1 MDEQKM
7 EQKPDERRLPE
18 RLLAIQNE
26 LKAPK
31 GQYNS
36 FGKYK
41 YRSAEDI
48 LEAVKPLAEQ
58 HSVLIYCS
66 DDIVMVGNRIYVKAT
81 ATAEDVTGRCSAI
94 TVTAFA
100 REPDDKKGMDTSQI
114 TGTASSYARKYAL
127 NGLLCID
134 DAKDADTDAYQ
145 TAGNAPTAKQQQPR
159 QITVATAKSPYKPQR
174 ARMGDCISR
183 LTFTSSAEGFAL
195 TVFRHLRGQENDRQ
209 KSICEES
216 ESPLRHPGAMQSAH
230 HPILACKWDCYRK
243 PQAGLRG
250 LFL

>member
-58 HSVLIYCS
+58 RF
-66 DDIVMVGNRIYVKAT
+66 N
-81 ATAEDVTGRCSAI
+81 
-94 TVTAFA
+94 
-100 REPDDKKGMDTSQI
+100 
-114 TGTASSYARKYAL
+114 
-127 NGLLCID
+127 LLL
-134 DAKDADTDAYQ
+134 
-145 TAGNAPTAKQQQPR
+145 G
-159 QITVATAKSPYKPQR
+159 
-174 ARMGDCISR
+174 
-183 LTFTSSAEGFAL
+183 
-195 TVFRHLRGQENDRQ
+195 
-209 KSICEES
+209 
-216 ESPLRHPGAMQSAH
+216 
-230 HPILACKWDCYRK
+230 
-243 PQAGLRG
+243 
-250 LFL
+250 

>member
-100 REPDDKKGMDTSQI
+100 REPDDKKGMDASQI

-145 TAGNAPTAKQQQPR
+145 TAGVLVPTMHVGCSSQTLVKR
-159 QITVATAKSPYKPQR
+159 VACAVLVPT
-174 ARMGDCISR
+174 MHVGCSR
-183 LTFTSSAEGFAL
+183 FSGWEDTGKKGFSTHDA
-195 TVFRHLRGQENDRQ
+195 
-209 KSICEES
+209 
-216 ESPLRHPGAMQSAH
+216 
-230 HPILACKWDCYRK
+230 
-243 PQAGLRG
+243 RG
-250 LFL
+250 L